1 MIVNSKKLLTIAKKK
16 KFAIPA
22 TNFIDLDSART
33 FVNVAEKRKL
43 PLILPFA
50 QSHRDILSLEEAATI
65 GKLMAN
71 SVNVPIVLHLDHGED
86 FDYIAKAIELG
97 FTSVMIDASQKSF
110 GENIYITKKVVE
122 LAHSKNVTVEAELG
136 HVGANDTSESNE
148 ITNSIYTE
156 AKDVISFVEQTNV
169 DSLAIS
175 IGTAH
180 GIYKGKPKLNFER
193 LEEINS
199 LVEIPLVLHG
209 GSSTGYDNLSRC
221 AQSGIA
227 KINIYSDFL
236 KAAVDAINKGDIS
249 DYVELKNRT
258 NIAMA
263 TVINT
268 YFDVFMTDNYHL

>member
-180 GIYKGKPKLNFER
+180 GIYKGEPKLNFER